1 MDCLVRQTEVVA
13 NSESVELCRADVPEG
28 IPTGA
33 CVVFIVDESLS
44 MEHEHQWLIGFSQ
57 LLEEELNKAGDTT
70 SHSHTNTLV
79 ILRQ

>member
-44 MEHEHQWLIGFSQ
+44 MEHEHQWLIGFSR
-57 LLEEELNKAGDTT
+57 LLEEELNKAGDTIN
-70 SHSHTNTLV
+70 HPNT
-79 ILRQ
+79 